1 MLISQIVLG
10 PLLLG
15 KARNKLAL
23 HVGAHRAEE
32 RSLYQRLGFGR
43 VDWIEGQPELA
54 HELKQTLPSGTNRIF
69 QACVWGTSGLPMEL
83 SVTSN
88 SQSSS
93 LLELGSHLSSYP
105 NVTVSQKI
113 SVTTVRLDELLHG
126 ESYAF
131 VNLDIQ
137 GAELEALRG
146 MGDLIT
152 SIDIIY
158 CEVNRE
164 EVYKDCALVVDLDK
178 WLNEQG
184 FARIITKWTSKGW
197 GDAIYARNTRGWRIW
212 LATILFRVTELLH

>member
-1 MLISQIVLG
+1 M

-15 KARNKLAL
+15 KGKRKLAL
-23 HVGAHRAEE
+23 HVGAHKAEE
-32 RSLYQRLGFGR
+32 RRFYQRLGFSR

-54 HELKQTLPSGTNRIF
+54 HELKQTLPSERNRVF
-69 QACVWGTSGLPMEL
+69 QACVWGTSGISMEL

-93 LLELGSHLSSYP
+93 LLELGSHLSNYP
-105 NVTVSQKI
+105 NITVSRKI
-113 SVTTVRLDELLHG
+113 SVTTVRLDEILKG

-152 SIDIIY
+152 SVDIIY

-164 EVYKDCALVVDLDK
+164 EVYKDCALVADLDE
-178 WLNEQG
+178 WLAEQG

-197 GDAIYARNTRGWRIW
+197 GDAIYARNTRAWRIW
-212 LATILFRVTELLH
+212 VATILFRVTELLH